1 MKLTLRLIGILLAA
15 ILLIIAIDSFLS
27 IRREEE
33 LIRQNMKENATLLGE
48 TTGRLFAEVW
58 RFQGQQKALALIS
71 EINRSEHRIKVRW
84 VSADST
90 AFDLY
95 APQVP
100 LEQLLAA
107 PRDSAAVFTVDQDS
121 LAFMVVYLPISITE
135 PALGYLEMSE
145 SFHDLNAQ
153 SDKILLRTILL
164 SAALVLAAGI
174 VLLTIGTYF
183 VGHPLRQLVQRTKR
197 IGAGDFS
204 HDNSLSG
211 HDELAQLSVSLNTMC
226 DQLETAQ
233 NDIRVQSEKRVEAI
247 QQLRHSDRLAT
258 VGRLASGVA
267 HELGTPLNVISGRA
281 KMLSADEQAHGE
293 SLESLR
299 IIAQQADRM
308 TGIIRQLLDFARHRR
323 TQRGSTDMVGLVRE
337 IIDLLQSMARKAR
350 VEITLSTPAT
360 LPHILVDS
368 GQIQQALI
376 NVVVN
381 GIQAMPEGGTVAV
394 TLSVD
399 RKLWPKG
406 QSRVER
412 PCMVIEVADEG
423 MGISEEHT
431 KQIFDPFFTTKEV
444 GSGTG
449 LGLSIT
455 HGIIE
460 DHDGFI
466 TVQSV
471 IDRGTTFAIYLPMEE
486 EL

>member
-1 MKLTLRLIGILLAA
+1 MLAA
-15 ILLIIAIDSFLS
+15 ILVIIAIDSIWS

-33 LIRQNMKENATLLGE
+33 LILQNMKENATLLGE
-48 TTGRLFAEVW
+48 TTGKLFAEVW
-58 RFQGQQKALALIS
+58 RFQGQQTALALIS
-71 EINRSEHRIKVRW
+71 EVNRSEHRIKVRW
-84 VSADST
+84 VSTDSN
-90 AFDLY
+90 AIDLY

-100 LEQLLAA
+100 LEQLLKV
-107 PRDSAAVFTVDQDS
+107 PRDSVAAFTVDHDS
-121 LAFMVVYLPISITE
+121 VAFMVVYLPISVTE
-135 PALGYLEMSE
+135 PALGFLEMSE
-145 SFHDLNAQ
+145 SFYDLNAQ
-153 SDKILLRTILL
+153 SDKILMRTILL
-164 SAALVLAAGI
+164 SAALVLVAGI

-183 VGHPLRQLVQRTKR
+183 VGHPLRQLVQRTQR

-204 HDNSLSG
+204 HDNSLPG
-211 HDELAQLSVSLNTMC
+211 HDELAQLSMSLDAMC
-226 DQLETAQ
+226 DQLGTAQ
-233 NDIRVQSEKRVEAI
+233 NDIRVQSERRVEAV

-281 KMLSADEQAHGE
+281 KMLSADGQAQGE

-308 TGIIRQLLDFARHRR
+308 AGIIRQLLDFARQRHVS
-323 TQRGSTDMVGLVRE
+323 RGSTDMVGLVKQT
-337 IIDLLQSMARKAR
+337 IDLLQSMARKAS
-350 VEITLSTPAT
+350 VEIKLSVPAT
-360 LPHILVDS
+360 LPHVFVDS

-376 NVVVN
+376 NVLVN

-399 RKLWPKG
+399 RKLWPMD
-406 QSRVER
+406 QSRGER
-412 PCMVIEVADEG
+412 PCMVIRIADEG
-423 MGISEEHT
+423 TGISEELT

-460 DHDGFI
+460 DHGGFI

-471 IDRGTTFAIYLPMEE
+471 IDSGTTFAIHLPLEE

>member
-1 MKLTLRLIGILLAA
+1 
-15 ILLIIAIDSFLS
+15 
-27 IRREEE
+27 
-33 LIRQNMKENATLLGE
+33 
-48 TTGRLFAEVW
+48 
-58 RFQGQQKALALIS
+58 
-71 EINRSEHRIKVRW
+71 
-84 VSADST
+84 
-90 AFDLY
+90 
-95 APQVP
+95 
-100 LEQLLAA
+100 
-107 PRDSAAVFTVDQDS
+107 
-121 LAFMVVYLPISITE
+121 MVVYLPISITE